1 MLGDLLRHQPPQ
13 FASGRAFLC
22 VSGCLEPIQ
31 QILWEQFSAL
41 YDEGAD
47 EPKMMTIG
55 LHCRLAGHP
64 FRSAALSGFLESI
77 AKKPGVWL
85 CRRSDIARHWIARF
99 PAAKI
104 VS

>member
-1 MLGDLLRHQPPQ
+1 VVPYTQVMNDAKYIRGALATGAD
-13 FASGRAFLC
+13 F
-22 VSGCLEPIQ
+22 Q
-31 QILWEQFSAL
+31 QIIWEQFSAL
-41 YDEGAD
+41 YDEGAN

-64 FRSAALSGFLESI
+64 FRSVALSRFLESI
-77 AKKPGVWL
+77 AKMPDVWL

-99 PAAKI
+99 PATKA